1 VADAPRVPA
10 ALPAEPVVRP
20 EHIAEAEQIAA
31 LLRPLGPLRAS
42 ARALMGVTLF
52 TAIAPRIAEEPVVR
66 SAFRFLSR
74 LAESPERVE
83 QLTLRGAGG
92 IVVLTLLGPL
102 AASGPVLVAAL
113 PSRGGLGLLEVLSRR
128 AATAYRAAHSRATGD
143 TPPLAPATSS
153 GDLVPAAV
161 PARVVA
167 LARGLPGLGPVS
179 PFVLEDAPAET
190 RLLLLLG
197 PGVDAH
203 AVGRLARDL
212 YQVAGIT
219 DDLGGVGPVQSIVL
233 RLGARR
239 LHIRALQ
246 GATTG
251 CTLLVASGS
260 GEERPGLTRREV
272 ERVAARLGSAS

>member
-1 VADAPRVPA
+1 
-10 ALPAEPVVRP
+10 VVQP

-52 TAIAPRIAEEPVVR
+52 TAIAPRIGEDPVVR
-66 SAFRFLSR
+66 AAFRFLSF
-74 LAESPERVE
+74 LAESPEPVE

-92 IVVLTLLGPL
+92 LVVLTLLGPL
-102 AASGPVLVAAL
+102 GAGGPVLVAAL

-128 AATAYRAAHSRATGD
+128 AATAYRAAHPRTTGSA
-143 TPPLAPATSS
+143 PALAPAPW
-153 GDLVPAAV
+153 GGLVTAAV

-179 PFVLEDAPAET
+179 PFVLEDPLAEI
-190 RLLLLLG
+190 RLYLLLG
-197 PGVDAH
+197 PDVDAR
-203 AVGRLARDL
+203 AVGRLAHDL
-212 YQVAGIT
+212 HQVAGIT
-219 DDLGGVGPVQSIVL
+219 GDLGGVGPIQSIGL
-233 RLGARR
+233 RVGARR
-239 LHIRALQ
+239 IHIRALQ
-246 GATTG
+246 GATSG

-260 GEERPGLTRREV
+260 PEERPGLTRREV